1 MACKVI
7 SLFSAV
13 WVEQLL
19 KLFLLLVSQRTLFV
33 VGLRMRLILV
43 GRGVVGEPSLEV
55 YLVWMLLD
63 VDLVYN
69 LLTLSLSREIPVLL
83 LFLVIGN
90 SGKLVR
96 K

>member
-90 SGKLVR
+90 SG
-96 K
+96 